1 MSKEDKYRYRIRIVH
16 SHWGDTYYPQYLG
29 LFGWRSIRW
38 FAEMAFSC
46 GSYGYKVN
54 DTRDIRKAQRE
65 IAQHKQVNRPYKR
78 EKPIVTFIDD
88 S

>member
-1 MSKEDKYRYRIRIVH
+1 MSKEDKYRYRIRVVH
-16 SHWGDTYYPQYLG
+16 SYWGDTYYPQYLG
-29 LFGWRSIRW
+29 LLGWRSIKW
-38 FAEMAFSC
+38 PAEMAFSC
-46 GSYGYKVN
+46 GYKVN
-54 DTRDIRKAQRE
+54 YTTEIRKAQRE